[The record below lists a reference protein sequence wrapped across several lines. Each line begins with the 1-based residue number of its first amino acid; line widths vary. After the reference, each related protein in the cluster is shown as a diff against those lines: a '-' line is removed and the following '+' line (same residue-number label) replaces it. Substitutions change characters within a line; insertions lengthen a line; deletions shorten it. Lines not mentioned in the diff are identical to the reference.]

1 MCPECWE
8 VNSDGSACIFIEN
21 SGCCEFSCDD
31 AKVTFNFEP
40 KMFGLSDASQ
50 VNKFG
55 SLGPNGNEDS
65 GLYEYSRGMGAD
77 GQKITIDD
85 SEMIF
90 SVKVELESTDERFQD
105 PSSKFILLIIGRPR
119 KIQ

>member
-1 MCPECWE
+1 
-8 VNSDGSACIFIEN
+8 
-21 SGCCEFSCDD
+21 
-31 AKVTFNFEP
+31 
-40 KMFGLSDASQ
+40 MFGLSDASQ

-65 GLYEYSRGMGAD
+65 GLYEYSKGMGAD

-105 PSSKFILLIIGRPR
+105 PSSKFISLIRDRPR
-119 KIQ
+119 KIPSPNWEYNFSFNNRTILRMKLT